1 MSQKIG
7 TLRLALTF
15 AGCFLGAGY
24 VSGQEL
30 WQYFGAFGARGLLGL
45 VLAVALLGGT
55 GVLLLRLS
63 ARTGIETMDA
73 LIVRADIPW
82 LRTVV
87 GVLTAAL
94 LFGVVCIMAAG
105 IGALV
110 SVIIG
115 VLWYLIAFTI
125 GLNAAAYFGLGGMVS
140 VFTVAVPCM
149 IVAALVIA
157 GIRLHRTGL
166 TAAAF
171 AAGDTNPMLG
181 NWATSA
187 VNYAAYNFFA
197 TVGILAPLTRH
208 LKKPGTAVW
217 GTVLG
222 CVLLLAVALG
232 VLAAL
237 AVSPESVGAQ
247 LPMLDLACRL
257 GTAGVVYA
265 VLLFLGMFGTSV
277 SSLVAVLT
285 YAGQKSARLA
295 GHRTALLLVL
305 TAAAFAG
312 SLFGFGD
319 LIGTVYPVYGY
330 LGMAAML
337 LVAEHAVHV
346 RRAGNHCAATGD

>member
-1 MSQKIG
+1 MPQKIG

-45 VLAVALLGGT
+45 VLAVAL
-55 GVLLLRLS
+55 
-63 ARTGIETMDA
+63 
-73 LIVRADIPW
+73 IVRADIPW

-105 IGALV
+105 IGALGEQMLGLPV
-110 SVIIG
+110 WLGAAIACV
-115 VLWYLIAFTI
+115 LIA
-125 GLNAAAYFGLGGMVS
+125 AAAYFGLGGMVS

-337 LVAEHAVHV
+337 LVAEHAVHA